1 MQYILPPSFIVEI
14 EIFGLHSH
22 YISFHIDYNSYGFYA
37 PFIDSR
43 GQRVNKME
51 TFQEYWLVQ
60 WESTNAKIIIGV
72 YSSIEFA
79 MMVASQTAINQV
91 KQELD
96 TVLKRS
102 RPFIQEM
109 IDAHRS
115 RNFTTVINLWNV
127 ELKPYRDDPDLV
139 VTQIKSLNPVKNAGD
154 TVDSLRVIEARLN
167 EK

>member
-1 MQYILPPSFIVEI
+1 
-14 EIFGLHSH
+14 
-22 YISFHIDYNSYGFYA
+22 
-37 PFIDSR
+37 
-43 GQRVNKME
+43 ME

-72 YSSIEFA
+72 YSSIQFA

-154 TVDSLRVIEARLN
+154 TVDSLRAIEARLN

>member
-1 MQYILPPSFIVEI
+1 
-14 EIFGLHSH
+14 
-22 YISFHIDYNSYGFYA
+22 
-37 PFIDSR
+37 
-43 GQRVNKME
+43 ME

-72 YSSIEFA
+72 YSSIDFA

-115 RNFTTVINLWNV
+115 NDFTTVINLWNV
-127 ELKPYRDDPDLV
+127 ELKPYADDPDLV
-139 VTQIKSLNPVKNAGD
+139 VTQIKSLNPVKSAGD
-154 TVDSLRVIEARLN
+154 AIDSIKEIQARLN
-167 EK
+167 GK